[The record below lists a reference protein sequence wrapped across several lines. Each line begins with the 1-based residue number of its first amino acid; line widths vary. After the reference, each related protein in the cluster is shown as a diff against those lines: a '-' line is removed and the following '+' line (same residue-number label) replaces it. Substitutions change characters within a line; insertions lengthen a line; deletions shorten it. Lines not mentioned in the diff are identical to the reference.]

1 MDKAA
6 LQKVLA
12 KFEPVSLSEMDNVKL
27 LDRIDVKY
35 NIHEDQLLPVLE
47 EVLADYQALDIKGN
61 RVAHYET
68 TYLDTPEHLM
78 YKQHHQGKVPRFKI
92 RIRKYVDSNL
102 AFFEIK
108 KKSNKGRTLKQRI
121 KIKSGDDIFN
131 DATTSFLEKETQL
144 HPNEL
149 SPALVIE
156 YDRITLVNKS
166 GTERL
171 TIDTNLV
178 VRDGKDAH
186 EFCGLVIIEAK
197 LDSRTQ
203 TPFRKA
209 LQNRRIKPFGMSKF
223 VMAMSKLHSDIKIN
237 NFKQD
242 LKTVDKIAHAS

>member
-1 MDKAA
+1 MDKKA
-6 LQKVLA
+6 LQDVLA
-12 KFEPVSLSEMDNVKL
+12 RFEPISLSEMDNVKL

-35 NIHEDQLLPVLE
+35 NIHEDQLLPVLQ
-47 EVLADYQALDIKGN
+47 EVLQQYRTLDINGN

-108 KKSNKGRTLKQRI
+108 KKSNKGRTLKSRI
-121 KIKSGDDIFN
+121 KLKSDDSIFN
-131 DATTSFLEKETQL
+131 DATTTFLEKETHL
-144 HPNEL
+144 HPEEL
-149 SPALVIE
+149 TPALVVE
-156 YDRITLVNKS
+156 YDRITLVNKT
-166 GTERL
+166 GQERL

-178 VRDGKDAH
+178 VRDGNTAH
-186 EFCGLVIIEAK
+186 QFTGLVIIEAK
-197 LDSRTQ
+197 LDSRAQ

-209 LQNRRIKPFGMSKF
+209 LQQRRIKPFGMSKF
-223 VMAMSKLHSDIKIN
+223 VMAMSKLHNDIKIN

-242 LKTVDKIAHAS
+242 LKTVDKIAHVS